1 MLILPEGATF
11 RFKFDLKDCDGA
23 AIPLTG
29 YQTAVVKA
37 KRPSPAAQL
46 VLTATVTSEAYGT
59 GYADAAATDMVGVGD
74 WSAWAVVT
82 WADGRVVKSH
92 GVAFRVVAEGTPV
105 TGTGC

>member
-11 RFKFDLKDCDGA
+11 RFKFALTDCDGA

-37 KRPSPAAQL
+37 KRPAPAAAL
-46 VLTATVTSEAYGT
+46 TLTATITDEAAGT
-59 GYADAAATDMVGVGD
+59 GYADATAAQMVGVGD
-74 WSAWAVVT
+74 WAAWAVVS

-92 GVAFRVVAEGTPV
+92 GVAFRVVTEGTPV
-105 TGTGC
+105 TGKGC